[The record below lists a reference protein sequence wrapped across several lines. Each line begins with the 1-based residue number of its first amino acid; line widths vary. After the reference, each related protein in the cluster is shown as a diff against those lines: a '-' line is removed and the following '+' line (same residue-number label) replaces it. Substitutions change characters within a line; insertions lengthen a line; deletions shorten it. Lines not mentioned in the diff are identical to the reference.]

1 MGPDDVPERGHDPH
15 PHRVGASFPE
25 VLSAAQLGADW
36 AWAQLY
42 RSVASYVLGYAR
54 AQGAA
59 DPEAVVGDVFLSLAR
74 GIGSFD
80 GDESGFRSWV
90 FVIAHRRVIDE
101 RRRRGS
107 RPQFDTRDLHE
118 LASSVAGGDVEQEAL
133 TRLGELEALA
143 LLDGLSALQR
153 DVLLLRF
160 LADMSIEQVARTL
173 GKQVTAIKAVQ
184 RRAIATLRRR
194 ALTTGYPGD
203 VRAR

>member
-1 MGPDDVPERGHDPH
+1 VGPEDALKQSHDSDR
-15 PHRVGASFPE
+15 HRVGASFPE
-25 VLSAAQLGADW
+25 VLTAAQLGADW
-36 AWAQLY
+36 AWAVLY
-42 RSVASYVLGYAR
+42 RSVATRVLGYAR
-54 AQGAA
+54 AHGAP

-74 GIGSFD
+74 GIGAFD

-107 RPQFDTRDLHE
+107 RPQFDTREMHE
-118 LASSVAGGDVEQEAL
+118 LAGSVAGGDVEQEAL
-133 TRLGELEALA
+133 NRLGEFEALA

-160 LADMSIEQVARTL
+160 LADMSIEDVARTL
-173 GKQVTAIKAVQ
+173 GRPVTAIKAVQ

-194 ALTTGYPGD
+194 VQAMGYPGD
-203 VRAR
+203 ARAR